1 MMGDRM
7 DLVPGTDCTYISN
20 ICGSN
25 VASVILQG
33 WYKTP
38 AKLEKKH
45 YAGKNTIC
53 KAQISTITFYAG
65 KIPSPIFWQLLK

>member
-33 WYKTP
+33 WYKTQ
-38 AKLEKKH
+38 AKLEVSEFNSTNQNMCSD
-45 YAGKNTIC
+45 AGT
-53 KAQISTITFYAG
+53 
-65 KIPSPIFWQLLK
+65 